1 MTGKES
7 DCRDFDLISCMADVV
22 HSRICVIPHSFLV

>member
-1 MTGKES
+1 MIRKES
-7 DCRDFDLISCMADVV
+7 DCRDFDLISLMAVVV